1 MPALA
6 FSGRVYWKF
15 ARKPPRFSGW
25 MNGGLM
31 QKDLV
36 SYKKHDIIVSMEV
49 MRTYKFRIYPNAV
62 QIARGCVPNVAC
74 AMTVI

>member
-1 MPALA
+1 MTPALGG
-6 FSGRVYWKF
+6 SGVDIYRKF

-36 SYKKHDIIVSMEV
+36 SYKK
-49 MRTYKFRIYPNAV
+49 T
-62 QIARGCVPNVAC
+62 
-74 AMTVI
+74 